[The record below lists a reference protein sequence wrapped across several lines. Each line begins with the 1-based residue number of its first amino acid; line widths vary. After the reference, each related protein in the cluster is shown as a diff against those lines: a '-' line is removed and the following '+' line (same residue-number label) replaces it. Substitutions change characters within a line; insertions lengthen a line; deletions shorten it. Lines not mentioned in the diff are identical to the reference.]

1 MKVSLV
7 LLSVALLTAT
17 TPMPVGGAEM
27 TVSTVSLDNYA
38 AREAQAPEL
47 AQFTGGFHGV
57 IITLALLVIV
67 VWLVLEL
74 SDTHIEV
81 YHHPTHPPP
90 EPRP

>member
-1 MKVSLV
+1 MRWTKAPLI
-7 LLSVALLTAT
+7 LLSVALLSAT
-17 TPMPVGGAEM
+17 TPMPIDGTAAA
-27 TVSTVSLDNYA
+27 LDNYA
-38 AREAQAPEL
+38 AREMQAPDL

-57 IITLALLVIV
+57 ILTLALLVLV